1 MQFFYLNSFLSDEIF
16 IDIGSNIGT
25 HSFFILKYLS
35 PFKVLSI
42 DPQKICIYLQKK
54 TLSSNKDLN
63 KEKIEFMI
71 ANSNKEYTTEDVAQ
85 NLIQIIN
92 KYEKTKQGRGKEMVE
107 ELMGAC
113 QSLKNEPWF
122 DNLSATFLLKN
133 LSEVAEADHKIE
145 ETEIQFLKNI
155 SEIFG
160 VDSPRI

>member
-1 MQFFYLNSFLSDEIF
+1 MENNTDWIQHY
-16 IDIGSNIGT
+16 G
-25 HSFFILKYLS
+25 FILVAFAHMTDWKL
-35 PFKVLSI
+35 L
-42 DPQKICIYLQKK
+42 DCELQVIQ
-54 TLSSNKDLN
+54 
-63 KEKIEFMI
+63 EKMEFII

-92 KYEKTKQGRGKEMVE
+92 KYEKTKQGRGKEMVA

-122 DNLSATFLLKN
+122 DDLSATFLLKN
-133 LSEVAEADHKIE
+133 LSDVAEADHKVE

>member
-1 MQFFYLNSFLSDEIF
+1 MENNTDWIQHY
-16 IDIGSNIGT
+16 G
-25 HSFFILKYLS
+25 FILVAFAHMTDWKL
-35 PFKVLSI
+35 L
-42 DPQKICIYLQKK
+42 DCELQVIQ
-54 TLSSNKDLN
+54 
-63 KEKIEFMI
+63 EKMEFMI

-92 KYEKTKQGRGKEMVE
+92 KYEKTKQGRGKEMVA

-122 DNLSATFLLKN
+122 DDLSATFLLKN
-133 LSEVAEADHKIE
+133 LADVAEADHKVE

-160 VDSPRI
+160 IHSPRI

>member
-1 MQFFYLNSFLSDEIF
+1 MENNTNWIQHY
-16 IDIGSNIGT
+16 G
-25 HSFFILKYLS
+25 FILVAFAHMTDWKL
-35 PFKVLSI
+35 L
-42 DPQKICIYLQKK
+42 DCELQVIQ
-54 TLSSNKDLN
+54 
-63 KEKIEFMI
+63 EKMEFI
-71 ANSNKEYTTEDVAQ
+71 ISKSNKEYTTEDVAQ

-92 KYEKTKQGRGKEMVE
+92 KYEVAKQGGGKEMVE

-122 DNLSATFLLKN
+122 DDLSATFLLKN
-133 LSEVAEADHKIE
+133 LSDVAEADHKVE

>member
-1 MQFFYLNSFLSDEIF
+1 MENNTNWIQHY
-16 IDIGSNIGT
+16 G
-25 HSFFILKYLS
+25 FILVAFAHMTDWKL
-35 PFKVLSI
+35 L
-42 DPQKICIYLQKK
+42 DCELQVIQ
-54 TLSSNKDLN
+54 
-63 KEKIEFMI
+63 EKMEFMI

-92 KYEKTKQGRGKEMVE
+92 KYEEAKQGRGKEMVA
-107 ELMGAC
+107 ELMDAC

-122 DNLSATFLLKN
+122 DDLSATFLLKN
-133 LSEVAEADHKIE
+133 LSEVAEADHKVE

>member
-1 MQFFYLNSFLSDEIF
+1 MENNTNWIQHY
-16 IDIGSNIGT
+16 G
-25 HSFFILKYLS
+25 FILVAFAHMTDWKL
-35 PFKVLSI
+35 L
-42 DPQKICIYLQKK
+42 DCELQVIQ
-54 TLSSNKDLN
+54 
-63 KEKIEFMI
+63 EKMEFMI

-92 KYEKTKQGRGKEMVE
+92 KYEEAKQGGGKEMVA

-122 DNLSATFLLKN
+122 DDLSATFLLKN
-133 LSEVAEADHKIE
+133 LSDVAEVDHKVE

>member
-1 MQFFYLNSFLSDEIF
+1 MENNTDWIQHY
-16 IDIGSNIGT
+16 G
-25 HSFFILKYLS
+25 FILVAFAHMTDWKL
-35 PFKVLSI
+35 L
-42 DPQKICIYLQKK
+42 DCELQVIQ
-54 TLSSNKDLN
+54 
-63 KEKIEFMI
+63 EKMEFMI
-71 ANSNKEYTTEDVAQ
+71 ANSKKEYTTEDVAQ

-92 KYEKTKQGRGKEMVE
+92 KYEEAKQGRGKEMVA

-122 DNLSATFLLKN
+122 DDLSATFLLKN
-133 LSEVAEADHKIE
+133 LSDVAEADHKVE

>member
-1 MQFFYLNSFLSDEIF
+1 MENNTDWIQHY
-16 IDIGSNIGT
+16 G
-25 HSFFILKYLS
+25 FILVAFAHMTDWKL
-35 PFKVLSI
+35 L
-42 DPQKICIYLQKK
+42 DCELQVIQ
-54 TLSSNKDLN
+54 
-63 KEKIEFMI
+63 EKMEFII

-92 KYEKTKQGRGKEMVE
+92 KYEEAKQGRGKEMVA

-122 DNLSATFLLKN
+122 DDLSATFLLKN
-133 LSEVAEADHKIE
+133 LSDVAEADHKVE

-160 VDSPRI
+160 VNSPRI

>member
-1 MQFFYLNSFLSDEIF
+1 MENNTDWIQHY
-16 IDIGSNIGT
+16 G
-25 HSFFILKYLS
+25 FILVAFAHMTDWKL
-35 PFKVLSI
+35 L
-42 DPQKICIYLQKK
+42 DCELQVIQ
-54 TLSSNKDLN
+54 
-63 KEKIEFMI
+63 EKMEFMI

-92 KYEKTKQGRGKEMVE
+92 KYEEAKEGRGKEMVA

-113 QSLKNEPWF
+113 RSLKNEPWF
-122 DNLSATFLLKN
+122 DDLSATFLLKN
-133 LSEVAEADHKIE
+133 LSEVAEADHKVE

>member
-1 MQFFYLNSFLSDEIF
+1 MENNTDWIQHY
-16 IDIGSNIGT
+16 G
-25 HSFFILKYLS
+25 FILVAFAHMTDWKL
-35 PFKVLSI
+35 L
-42 DPQKICIYLQKK
+42 DCELQVIQ
-54 TLSSNKDLN
+54 
-63 KEKIEFMI
+63 EKMEFMI

-92 KYEKTKQGRGKEMVE
+92 KYEEAKQGRDKEMVA

-113 QSLKNEPWF
+113 QSLKNESWF
-122 DNLSATFLLKN
+122 DDLSATFLLKN
-133 LSEVAEADHKIE
+133 LSDLAEADHKVE

>member
-1 MQFFYLNSFLSDEIF
+1 MENNTNWIQHY
-16 IDIGSNIGT
+16 G
-25 HSFFILKYLS
+25 FILVAFAHMTDWKL
-35 PFKVLSI
+35 L
-42 DPQKICIYLQKK
+42 DCELQVIQ
-54 TLSSNKDLN
+54 
-63 KEKIEFMI
+63 EKMEFMI

-92 KYEKTKQGRGKEMVE
+92 KYEEVKQGRGQQMVA

-122 DNLSATFLLKN
+122 DDLSATFLLKN
-133 LSEVAEADHKIE
+133 LSDVAEADHKVE